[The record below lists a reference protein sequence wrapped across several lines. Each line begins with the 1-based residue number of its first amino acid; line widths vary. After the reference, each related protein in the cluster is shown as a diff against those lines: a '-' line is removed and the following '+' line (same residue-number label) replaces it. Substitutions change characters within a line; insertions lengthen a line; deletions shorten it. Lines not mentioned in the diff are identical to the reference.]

1 MQINKQKR
9 KELNILGKKCR
20 AAVFSE
26 VGKPLEMRQFTLPDK
41 LEPGG
46 ALCKVTM
53 STICGSDL
61 HTISGRRTE
70 PAPLIL
76 GHEIIGEIVAL
87 GDDLKNDGFGDKLV
101 VGDRV
106 TWSIMASCGK
116 CFYCELDL
124 PQKCE
129 KLRKYGHTCCNESPH
144 LTGGYAEYIYLFGG
158 TAIYKIPAGIPDEI
172 ATPANCALSTVI
184 NAVETIGLQKG
195 ETVLIQGAGLLGLNL
210 VALAAEAGAKKIFV
224 TDVLQS
230 RLDLA
235 DRFGADLCINVKDLA
250 CKEIV
255 SQIHDQTDG
264 YGVDVAFEI
273 CGVKEAVGLAVESL
287 RIGGRYLIA
296 GLVTPGCNLDVDGNQ
311 LTRKYLTIK
320 GIHNYNPKHLGM
332 ALKFLEKCSQKYPYS
347 ELVGKVFS
355 LSRINEAVELA
366 STGKYIRIGVRTQ
379 TEAE

>member
-1 MQINKQKR
+1 MLPEECK
-9 KELNILGKKCR
+9 
-20 AAVFSE
+20 AAVFTE
-26 VGKPLEMRQFTLPDK
+26 VGKPLEIRQFRLPH
-41 LEPGG
+41 EPEPEA
-46 ALCKVTM
+46 ALCKVKM

-61 HTISGRRTE
+61 HTISGRRVE

-87 GDDLKNDGFGDKLV
+87 GSDLKHDGFGEQLE

-106 TWSIMASCGK
+106 SWSVMASCGR

-129 KLRKYGHTCCNESPH
+129 KLRKYGHTCCNEPPH
-144 LTGGYAEYIYLFGG
+144 LTGGYAEYIYLFPG
-158 TAIYKIPAGIPDEI
+158 TAIYKIPADIPDEI

-184 NAVETIGLQKG
+184 NAVETIGLNKN

-210 VALAAEAGAKKIFV
+210 VALAVEAGAKKIFA
-224 TDVLQS
+224 TDVVKS

-235 DRFGADLCINVKDLA
+235 GKFGADVCIDVKDSV
-250 CKEIV
+250 CKEV
-255 SQIHDQTDG
+255 ASQIRDQTDG

-273 CGVKEAVGLAVESL
+273 CGLREAVGLAVESL
-287 RIGGRYLIA
+287 RIGGRYLVA
-296 GLVTPGCNLDVDGNQ
+296 GLVTPGSDLGIDGNQ

-332 ALKFLEKCSQKYPYS
+332 ALRFLEKNSRKFPYD
-347 ELVGKVFS
+347 ELVARVLP
-355 LSRINEAVELA
+355 LSQINGAIELA
-366 STGKYIRIGVRTQ
+366 STGRHIRIGVG
-379 TEAE
+379 

>member
-1 MQINKQKR
+1 MG
-9 KELNILGKKCR
+9 KECK
-20 AAVFSE
+20 AAVFSK
-26 VGKPLEMRQFTLPDK
+26 VGKPLEMRQFKLPHK
-41 LEPGG
+41 LEPGA
-46 ALCKVTM
+46 ALCKVKM

-87 GDDLKNDGFGDKLV
+87 GSDLKNDGFGDKLE

-106 TWSIMASCGK
+106 SWSIMASCGR

-129 KLRKYGHTCCNESPH
+129 KLCKYGHTCCNEPPH
-144 LTGGYAEYIYLFGG
+144 LTGGYAEYIYLFPG
-158 TAIYKIPAGIPDEI
+158 TAIYKIPADIPDEI

-184 NAVETIGLQKG
+184 NAVETIGLSKK

-210 VALAAEAGAKKIFV
+210 VALAVEAGVKKIFV
-224 TDVLQS
+224 TDVVKS

-235 DRFGADLCINVKDLA
+235 GKFGANFCINVKDLA
-250 CKEIV
+250 CEEVV
-255 SQIHDQTDG
+255 SQIRDQTDG

-296 GLVTPGCNLDVDGNQ
+296 GLVMPGSDLGIDGNQ
-311 LTRKYLTIK
+311 LTRKYLTVK
-320 GIHNYNPKHLGM
+320 GIHNYNPEHLGM
-332 ALKFLEKCSQKYPYS
+332 ALKFLEKYSRKYPYD
-347 ELVGKVFS
+347 ELIGKVFS
-355 LSRINEAVELA
+355 LSQINEAVESA
-366 STGKYIRIGVRTQ
+366 STGKHIRIGVRTV
-379 TEAE
+379 TETK

>member
-1 MQINKQKR
+1 M
-9 KELNILGKKCR
+9 LGKECK

-26 VGKPLEMRQFTLPDK
+26 VGKPLEMRQFKLPHK
-41 LEPGG
+41 LEPGA
-46 ALCKVTM
+46 ALCKVKM

-70 PAPLIL
+70 SAPLIL

-87 GDDLKNDGFGDKLV
+87 GSDLKNDGFGDKLE

-106 TWSIMASCGK
+106 SWSIMASCGR
-116 CFYCELDL
+116 CFYCKLDL

-129 KLRKYGHTCCNESPH
+129 KLHKYGHTCCNEPPH
-144 LTGGYAEYIYLFGG
+144 LTGGYAEYIYLFPG
-158 TAIYKIPAGIPDEI
+158 TAIYKIPADIPDEI
-172 ATPANCALSTVI
+172 VTPANCALSTVI
-184 NAVETIGLQKG
+184 NAVETIGLDKK
-195 ETVLIQGAGLLGLNL
+195 ENVLIQGAGLLGLNL
-210 VALAAEAGAKKIFV
+210 VALAVEAGVKKIFV
-224 TDVLQS
+224 TDVVKS

-235 DRFGADLCINVKDLA
+235 GKFGANFCINVKDLA
-250 CKEIV
+250 CKEVV
-255 SQIHDQTDG
+255 SQIRNQTDG

-296 GLVTPGCNLDVDGNQ
+296 GLVMPGSDLGIDGNL

-332 ALKFLEKCSQKYPYS
+332 ALRFLEKYSQKYPYD
-347 ELVGKVFS
+347 ELVGRVLS
-355 LSRINEAVELA
+355 LSQINEAVELA
-366 STGKYIRIGVRTQ
+366 STGKHIRIGVRTI
-379 TEAE
+379 TEAK

>member
-1 MQINKQKR
+1 MNSRQER
-9 KELNILGKKCR
+9 KEFNIVGKECR

-26 VGKPLEMRQFTLPDK
+26 VGKPLEMRQFKLPHE
-41 LEPGG
+41 LEPRA
-46 ALCKVTM
+46 ALCKVKM

-76 GHEIIGEIVAL
+76 GHEIIGEIAAV
-87 GDDLKNDGFGDKLV
+87 GSDLKNDGFGDKLE

-106 TWSIMASCGK
+106 SWSIMASCGR

-129 KLRKYGHTCCNESPH
+129 KLRKYGHTCCNEPPH
-144 LTGGYAEYIYLFGG
+144 LTGGYAEYIYLFPG
-158 TAIYKIPAGIPDEI
+158 TTIYKIPADIPDEI

-184 NAVETIGLQKG
+184 NAVETIGLNKK

-210 VALAAEAGAKKIFV
+210 VALAVEAGVKKIFV
-224 TDVLQS
+224 TDVVKS

-235 DRFGADLCINVKDLA
+235 GRFGAGFCINVKDLA
-250 CKEIV
+250 CKEVV
-255 SQIHDQTDG
+255 SHIRDQTDG

-296 GLVTPGCNLDVDGNQ
+296 GLVMPGSDLGIDGNQ
-311 LTRKYLTIK
+311 LTRKYLTVK
-320 GIHNYNPKHLGM
+320 GIHNYHPKHLGM
-332 ALKFLEKCSQKYPYS
+332 ALKFLEEHSQKYPYD
-347 ELVGKVFS
+347 ELVSRVLS
-355 LSRINEAVELA
+355 LSQINEAIESA
-366 STGKYIRIGVRTQ
+366 STGKHIRIGVRMR
-379 TEAE
+379 